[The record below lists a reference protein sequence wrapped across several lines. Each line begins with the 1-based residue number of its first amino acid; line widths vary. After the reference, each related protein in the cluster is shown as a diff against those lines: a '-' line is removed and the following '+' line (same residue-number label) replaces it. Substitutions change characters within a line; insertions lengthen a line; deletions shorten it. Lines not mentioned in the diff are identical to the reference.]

1 MAFYRKN
8 IGSLHQVVR
17 IVIGAAAAVAAL
29 AWFAAP
35 ASYLGATAG
44 VALAL
49 SGLFGYCP
57 ICAVAGLGRQR

>member
-35 ASYLGATAG
+35 VSYWGAMAG
-44 VALAL
+44 VVLAL

-57 ICAVAGLGRQR
+57 MCAVAGLGRQ